1 MSTLKTASLQHP
13 DASSNTIH
21 LSASGNVG
29 IGTNSP
35 TAKLDLGGNNVAG
48 ISSINSGQ
56 VGGRRNLIINGAMQL
71 AQRATSASV
80 TDGTNEGYQTLDR
93 WRFVFANN
101 AGGACII
108 SRDTDVPSGYGF
120 SNSYKV
126 DVTTADTSIA
136 SGHHIIFHQK
146 IEAQD
151 LRNSGWNYTSSS
163 SYLTLSFWV
172 KSNKT
177 GTYCIDA
184 NAVDVGGNFKFVKE
198 YTIDSAST
206 WEYKTIKIPG
216 NSSLVINN
224 DANPGMEIEWNL
236 QTASDRAN
244 ATDNTWHTSDGSRC
258 TSNQVNFFDS
268 TDNNFWITGVQ
279 LEVGDTATTFE
290 HRSYGEELN
299 LCLRYFEKIN
309 YTNTEFVALGV
320 SGTTTTANANFE
332 YTKKRVAPTI
342 DLPNAGQGSGNI
354 SYLTSVGGYPSGT
367 GDHSVQTPAIDQ
379 CRIHGFSYTGLTAA
393 GPSYLF
399 STGSTSISIDA
410 EL

>member
-216 NSSLVINN
+216 NTSLVINN

-279 LEVGDTATTFE
+279 LEVGDTATSFE

-299 LCLRYFEKIN
+299 LCMRYFEIVDLYEMVSSYIGGGKNQHYLTLFYKQTKRSSPTIGSASISN
-309 YTNTEFVALGV
+309 YQPGGG
-320 SGTTTTANANFE
+320 SGTAALE
-332 YTKKRVAPTI
+332 GYAS
-342 DLPNAGQGSGNI
+342 PNS
-354 SYLTSVGGYPSGT
+354 
-367 GDHSVQTPAIDQ
+367 
-379 CRIHGFSYTGLTAA
+379 CRMK
-393 GPSYLF
+393 
-399 STGSTSISIDA
+399 TGSTNSSFTVQLVNSVANITIDA